1 VKGLLSLGCLALIL
15 AGCVGGSGEI
25 QWRFRDQYNSAQ
37 KNRQSL
43 ASIRTGMSQD
53 EVRSLMGEPEMVESY
68 PREAI
73 WFYRTDLTG
82 GVQASVDSDFTALI
96 FNDQK
101 RLTGWGKNLFAG
113 GPGRASM
120 IGAQP

>member
-1 VKGLLSLGCLALIL
+1 VRVLLSVGCLVLFL
-15 AGCVGGSGEI
+15 VGCVGGSGEI
-25 QWRFRDQYNSAQ
+25 RWGFRDQYNLAQ

-43 ASIRTGMSQD
+43 ANLRTGMSQD
-53 EVRSLMGEPEMVESY
+53 EVRAVMGEPEMAESY

-82 GVQASVDSDFTALI
+82 GVQASADTDFTALI

-101 RLTGWGKNLFAG
+101 RLRGWGKNLLPR
-113 GPGRASM
+113 GPIQEPM
-120 IGAQP
+120 VITQP